1 MSVQNRKKKP
11 YSYCSVVG
19 CDSAYGKG
27 LENVKMFCFP
37 LRNMEQREL
46 WIKAIKRVN
55 EDGTMWKPRYWS
67 RICSKHFITGKYNPT
82 RGHPDYFPT
91 LFPTS
96 HVHPRTFS
104 DIERHG
110 RFFKRR
116 EIKKRLEVP
125 TSKVD
130 SSRSSRTT
138 QTDGE
143 FQSLSHLPIFFSHFD
158 GKDLSCQF
166 NAPPSTSEMG
176 TAMPKVHYKN
186 KGTSV
191 DIKTDEEFKNRFSI
205 KNVVTNEDFKACCG
219 VEKWFFDFL
228 LLQFESKFKKVQ
240 GTMFNI
246 HRITVSIIFSTMLQ
260 EVSKDTNTSKKMVHL
275 LKKHNDNQ
283 NHQQSMNT

>member
-143 FQSLSHLPIFFSHFD
+143 FQSL
-158 GKDLSCQF
+158 
-166 NAPPSTSEMG
+166 TSEMG

-219 VEKWFFDFL
+219 VEKCARNY
-228 LLQFESKFKKVQ
+228 V
-240 GTMFNI
+240 
-246 HRITVSIIFSTMLQ
+246 
-260 EVSKDTNTSKKMVHL
+260 
-275 LKKHNDNQ
+275 
-283 NHQQSMNT
+283 